1 MIRGLYIS
9 ASGMLAGQTRLDTVA
24 HNTANLNT
32 TGYRRQEAAFAPCL
46 ETAVLRHGARLE
58 AIGRAGLGVTPV
70 ALVTDLSG
78 GPVDHTSRSADLA
91 LEGDGFFTVERG
103 GEFLYTRSG
112 SFTVDAGGRL
122 VSRSGD
128 PVMGEQGVLEV
139 GDPNFTVT
147 GDGRVLSAAGE
158 ELDRLRLAAFADG
171 ERLTRT
177 ADGYLAAGE
186 GQTVPVRHAR
196 VFQGFLEGANTNLAE
211 EMVELT
217 VAARTYAANQRM
229 LRTHD
234 TLLEKAINQV
244 GVLR

>member
-1 MIRGLYIS
+1 
-9 ASGMLAGQTRLDTVA
+9 
-24 HNTANLNT
+24 
-32 TGYRRQEAAFAPCL
+32 
-46 ETAVLRHGARLE
+46 
-58 AIGRAGLGVTPV
+58 
-70 ALVTDLSG
+70 
-78 GPVDHTSRSADLA
+78 
-91 LEGDGFFTVERG
+91 
-103 GEFLYTRSG
+103 YTRSG

-122 VSRSGD
+122 VSRTGD
-128 PVMGEQGVLEV
+128 PVMGEQGALEV

-147 GDGRVLSAAGE
+147 ADGRVLSAAGE
-158 ELDRLRLAAFADG
+158 ELDRLRLAALADG

-186 GQTVPVRHAR
+186 GQTVPVRHTR

-217 VAARTYAANQRM
+217 VAARTYAANQRV

-234 TLLEKAINQV
+234 TLLDKAINQV